1 MSLTVC
7 RPSPWNQPIADPSPC
22 AAAANWSRWLST
34 PSSKVSC
41 STWSGSPSMT
51 TTIAR
56 AAPVRWRTYPSSS
69 DSRRSVSRSRTT
81 TKAQGWRLLALPL
94 QRATV
99 SRSSSTACGT
109 GWSVNRRTVRS
120 VRKNSIASAVPI
132 AIAPILRA
140 MCRVLRDSLTFP
152 RCGGSVPPRR
162 GAFRTASE
170 TAAVGQMPTRWPAG
184 GLACEAMAHRRFA
197 RRRLWVMPLNAGLV
211 IPRGSASDL
220 VARVEQAERRGIAT
234 AWTTVGG
241 PTADPV
247 TAYAA
252 AAAATDRIGLGTA
265 VTPTYPRHPITLAAQ
280 AIAINDLASG
290 RLRLGVGPS
299 HKPVIEGSY
308 GLRMGK
314 PLAHLREYVTI
325 LRMLLW
331 EGAAD
336 FSGDYFTVK
345 TALPAGV
352 PAPRIPVPISALRPN
367 AFRLAGE
374 IADGAISWV
383 TPIDYLTQTALP
395 ELQAGAEAMGR
406 ERPSLIAHVPVC

>member
-1 MSLTVC
+1 
-7 RPSPWNQPIADPSPC
+7 
-22 AAAANWSRWLST
+22 
-34 PSSKVSC
+34 
-41 STWSGSPSMT
+41 
-51 TTIAR
+51 
-56 AAPVRWRTYPSSS
+56 
-69 DSRRSVSRSRTT
+69 
-81 TKAQGWRLLALPL
+81 
-94 QRATV
+94 
-99 SRSSSTACGT
+99 
-109 GWSVNRRTVRS
+109 
-120 VRKNSIASAVPI
+120 
-132 AIAPILRA
+132 
-140 MCRVLRDSLTFP
+140 
-152 RCGGSVPPRR
+152 
-162 GAFRTASE
+162 
-170 TAAVGQMPTRWPAG
+170 
-184 GLACEAMAHRRFA
+184 
-197 RRRLWVMPLNAGLV
+197 MPLNAGLV

-252 AAAATDRIGLGTA
+252 AGAATDQIRLGTA

-280 AIAINDLASG
+280 AIAINDLAPG

-325 LRMLLW
+325 LRALLW
-331 EGAAD
+331 EGAVE
-336 FSGDYFTVK
+336 FSGDSFTVK

-352 PAPRIPVPISALRPN
+352 PAPKIPVPISALRPN

-374 IADGAISWV
+374 LADGAISWV

-395 ELQAGAEAMGR
+395 QMQAGAEAMGR
-406 ERPSLIAHVPVC
+406 ERPPLIAHVPVSVSTDRAAARAAFRIQFPIYPKLPFYAAMFAEAGYPVTAGGEMTDELVETLAVSGDPEEIRARLEAIRARGIDELMVSHVVVADEAAELAVLSQILAGE